1 MKRAL
6 SCILPASIA
15 FATVATAV
23 AGSIEAGDRLEMA
36 AVLEPMPEG

>member
-6 SCILPASIA
+6 PRTLVASIA

-36 AVLEPMPEG
+36 AVLERMPEG

>member
-6 SCILPASIA
+6 SCILAASIA
-15 FATVATAV
+15 VATAV

-36 AVLEPMPEG
+36 AVLESMPEG